1 MRVQSL
7 GWEEPLEKEMA
18 NHSSVLAFEIPEEP
32 GGLQS
37 MGLQKSWIQLSYLFS
52 CCSVAKSCPTLC
64 NPMDCSTPGFP
75 VFTTYQSL
83 LTPMSV
89 ESMMPSYHL
98 IVCCHPLFLL
108 PSIFPSVFPSVNLV
122 IKQQQL
128 ERTMLLSPDPKG
140 TRICVLAYRYQ
151 GLRDN
156 YLELNKH
163 TRAKKW
169 W

>member
-37 MGLQKSWIQLSYLFS
+37 MGLQKSWIQLSDLFS

-75 VFTTYQSL
+75 VFHSL
-83 LTPMSV
+83 LEFAKFMSIELV
-89 ESMMPSYHL
+89 KAYNHL
-98 IVCCHPLFLL
+98 ILCCSLL
-108 PSIFPSVFPSVNLV
+108 PPSIFPSIKFFSNELALCIKWQKYWRFSFSNSPSN
-122 IKQQQL
+122 
-128 ERTMLLSPDPKG
+128 
-140 TRICVLAYRYQ
+140 
-151 GLRDN
+151 
-156 YLELNKH
+156 
-163 TRAKKW
+163 
-169 W
+169 

>member
-18 NHSSVLAFEIPEEP
+18 THSSVLACEILEKP

-37 MGLQKSWIQLSYLFS
+37 MGLQKSWIQLSDLFS
-52 CCSVAKSCPTLC
+52 CCSVAKSCPALC
-64 NPMDCSTPGFP
+64 DPMDCSTPGFP
-75 VFTTYQSL
+75 VFTTSQSL
-83 LTPMSV
+83 LTLMSI
-89 ESMMPSYHL
+89 ELMMPSIHL
-98 IVCCHPLFLL
+98 ILCHHPLFLL
-108 PSIFPSVFPSVNLV
+108 PSIFPSVFPSINLV

-140 TRICVLAYRYQ
+140 TRICVLAHRYQ
-151 GLRDN
+151 GLCDN